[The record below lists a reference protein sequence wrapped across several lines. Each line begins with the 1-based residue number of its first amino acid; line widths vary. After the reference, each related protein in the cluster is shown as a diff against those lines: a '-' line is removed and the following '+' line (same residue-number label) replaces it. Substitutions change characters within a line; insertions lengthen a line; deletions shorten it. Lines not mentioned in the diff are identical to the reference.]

1 MKNRHILRFKGL
13 IPNTWG
19 DSYLF
24 FFIFEIICFKVNLDG
39 LYNLINR
46 SSRPEEFC
54 KKGVIRNF
62 AKFTEKY
69 MCQSLFLN
77 NVAGLRPKVFSCE
90 ICEIFKNTFRSEFG
104 EENASLS
111 KGAKITPRG
120 SKCLRRK
127 KSKKLNF

>member
-1 MKNRHILRFKGL
+1 M
-13 IPNTWG
+13 
-19 DSYLF
+19 F
-24 FFIFEIICFKVNLDG
+24 FFIFEIICFKVNLHG

-77 NVAGLRPKVFSCE
+77 NVAGLRPKVFFCE
-90 ICEIFKNTFRSEFG
+90 ICEILNTFRSEFG

-120 SKCLRRK
+120 SKCFRRK
-127 KSKKLNF
+127 NSKKLNF